1 MTTRARVETTIT
13 MSSATGTVPDG
24 LRDAVTAMMRNGH
37 VPGLSLAVVD
47 ANRVLFAS
55 GFGKADFASDKPA
68 QPTTSYL
75 WFSMSKIVTATAAMR
90 LADDGQLDLDAPAH
104 KYVDYL
110 RAPGLRQPT
119 VRELLN
125 HTAGLGNPMPI
136 RWAHRA
142 DVDPPDPAAL
152 LRRLMS
158 RRRAYR
164 YPIGQ
169 TAHYSNV
176 NYLAV
181 GEVMAAA
188 AGQPFKDYVREVVL
202 DQLDDANRVQLLA
215 GCE

>member
-1 MTTRARVETTIT
+1 MTTSTRAKPAIT
-13 MSSATGTVPDG
+13 MSSATGTAPEG
-24 LRDAVTAMMRNGH
+24 LLDAVTTMVRNGH
-37 VPGLSLAVVD
+37 LPGLSLAVVD

-55 GFGKADFASDKPA
+55 GFGNADLTSDTPA

-90 LADDGQLDLDAPAH
+90 LADDGQLDLNAPARE
-104 KYVDYL
+104 YVDYL
-110 RAPGLRQPT
+110 RAPGSRQPT

-125 HTAGLGNPMPI
+125 HTSGMGNPMPI

-142 DVDPPDPAAL
+142 DVDPPDPAVL

-164 YPIGQ
+164 YPVGQ
-169 TAHYSNV
+169 RAHYSNV

-188 AGQPFKDYVREVVL
+188 AGQPFKDYVRRGSRTSWN
-202 DQLDDANRVQLLA
+202 DADRVQLLA
-215 GCE
+215 GRE